1 MGNEG
6 LIRHERQEKKEGAR
20 MRSFKISLAIV
31 CIVFFF
37 VTGLCHAAE
46 AQKLK
51 LKMQTFQLPDETKR
65 NFAKFVELIKA
76 LSNGQIEV
84 TLFPV
89 GSLVPAKEMLE
100 AVGSG
105 GIDMAQV
112 VEGYFVKTV
121 PVSEIA
127 AGIPFLFRNLDES
140 KMFMFNKGFV
150 KVLRKG
156 YAKQNVY
163 YMPWETYPVGLMTKK
178 PVKSVGALK
187 KMKIRAHGL
196 TADLLAKVG
205 ASAVFIPGGELYTA
219 LATGVVDGGQW
230 GDAGPM
236 FSMKFHEVLKNYMS
250 PEPVVGAW
258 NSIVIN
264 MDLWKKMTPEQRD
277 IMEAAIL
284 AGGEASYRSTRL
296 LSATR
301 LKEMQDKW
309 KVKVVPLPEADID
322 KMRQYSREIQEGIAK
337 KGPLCVQGM
346 KMIRAFM
353 KELGYEK

>member
-1 MGNEG
+1 
-6 LIRHERQEKKEGAR
+6 
-20 MRSFKISLAIV
+20 MRAVKISLALV
-31 CIVFFF
+31 CVVAFFL
-37 VTGLCHAAE
+37 TGLCHAAE
-46 AQKLK
+46 APKLK

-100 AVGSG
+100 AVSTG
-105 GIDMAQV
+105 GLHMAQV

-127 AGIPFLFRNLDES
+127 AGIPFLFRTLDES
-140 KMFMFNKGFV
+140 KIFMWNKGFV
-150 KVLRKG
+150 DVLREG

-163 YMPWETYPVGLMTKK
+163 HIPWETYPIGLMTKK
-178 PVKSVGALK
+178 PVKTVADLQ
-187 KMKIRAHGL
+187 KMKIRAHG
-196 TADLLAKVG
+196 TMADLLAKVG
-205 ASAVFIPGGELYTA
+205 ASALFIPGGELYTA
-219 LATGVVDGGQW
+219 LATGVVDGAQW

-258 NSIVIN
+258 NSIIIN
-264 MDLWKKMTPEQRD
+264 MDLWKKLTPEQRA
-277 IMEAAIL
+277 IIEAAIL

-296 LSATR
+296 LSWTR
-301 LKEMQDKW
+301 LREMQEKW
-309 KVKVVPLPEADID
+309 NVKVVSLPEADMK
-322 KMRQYSREIQEGIAK
+322 KMRQYSLEIQGEIAK
-337 KGPLCVQGM
+337 KGPLCAKGM

-353 KELGYEK
+353 KELGYEE